1 MDKVEIMR
9 ERVELFADADRRGR
23 LTAEE
28 LKYAPTVEAILDVL
42 HGHA

>member
-1 MDKVEIMR
+1 MDSVEIMR
-9 ERVELFADADRRGR
+9 ERIELFADADRRGR

-28 LKYAPTVEAILDVL
+28 LKYAPTVEAILEGL

>member
-1 MDKVEIMR
+1 MDSVEIMR
-9 ERVELFADADRRGR
+9 ERIELFVDADRRGK

-28 LKYAPTVEAILDVL
+28 LKYAPTVEAILEGL

>member
-1 MDKVEIMR
+1 MDRVEIMR
-9 ERVELFADADRRGR
+9 ERIELFADADRRSR

-28 LKYAPTVEAILDVL
+28 LKYAPTIEAILEGL